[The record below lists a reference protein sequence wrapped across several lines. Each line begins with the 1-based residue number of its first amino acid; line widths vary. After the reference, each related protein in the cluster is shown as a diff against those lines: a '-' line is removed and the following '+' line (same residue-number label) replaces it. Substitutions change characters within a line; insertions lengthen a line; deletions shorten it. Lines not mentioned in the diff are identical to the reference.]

1 MAASCD
7 RSEASTCVC
16 HDAAALEQSARIR
29 MGAAARRARILGFKD
44 MMFGRRE
51 GSACRF
57 LLAFYLTF
65 MDLLSLGAG
74 SGGLSV

>member
-1 MAASCD
+1 
-7 RSEASTCVC
+7 
-16 HDAAALEQSARIR
+16 

>member
-1 MAASCD
+1 
-7 RSEASTCVC
+7 
-16 HDAAALEQSARIR
+16 
-29 MGAAARRARILGFKD
+29 MGAEAMRVNMLGFED
-44 MMFGRRE
+44 MRVDRCE
-51 GSACRF
+51 DSACRF